1 MKRSIKASLISVIKA
16 EIYLY
21 VDPSLVPL
29 AGNIAA
35 WPETLRHAAGWASLA
50 RKGQS
55 DMRARFET
63 LPDGS
68 RLLLALPIEIEL
80 FTARIAVALALA
92 LLLIFVLAA
101 AASILVTRRTV
112 GRIEAINA
120 TSREIMRS
128 GLGQRIP
135 LRGTGDEWDDLAA
148 NLNSM
153 LDRIET
159 LVTQVK
165 QVTDNV
171 AHDLRTPLTRMRNRL
186 EKAYYRTRDGDCV
199 QAVIGDALADIDSV
213 LTMFSSLMRISRIEA
228 SDRAAG
234 FRSVDLAR
242 IAHEVAELFDA
253 AAEEKGDHI
262 TASGDQ
268 HVLVEGDRDLLFD
281 ALANLVDNAI
291 KHGCPAGGVTVE
303 VSAIDGAPVISV
315 ADRGPGIPAEEF
327 EHVFKHFYRLER
339 SRHTVGNGL
348 GLSLVAAVAR
358 LHGVRI
364 EMFDN
369 APGLGVRLCFP
380 SASTINGER
389 RMPS

>member
-1 MKRSIKASLISVIKA
+1 
-16 EIYLY
+16 
-21 VDPSLVPL
+21 
-29 AGNIAA
+29 
-35 WPETLRHAAGWASLA
+35 
-50 RKGQS
+50 
-55 DMRARFET
+55 
-63 LPDGS
+63 
-68 RLLLALPIEIEL
+68 
-80 FTARIAVALALA
+80 
-92 LLLIFVLAA
+92 
-101 AASILVTRRTV
+101 
-112 GRIEAINA
+112 
-120 TSREIMRS
+120 
-128 GLGQRIP
+128 
-135 LRGTGDEWDDLAA
+135 
-148 NLNSM
+148 M

-242 IAHEVAELFDA
+242 SLTRLPSYLTLQQKRKATTSRRAE
-253 AAEEKGDHI
+253 I
-262 TASGDQ
+262 SM
-268 HVLVEGDRDLLFD
+268 LVEGDRDLLFD

-369 APGLGVRLCFP
+369 APGLGIRLCFP